1 MKVLAISL
9 LIGSILIGVAIE
21 MDLLMGFTLR
31 QSMHNVFNPFRVM
44 ETPET
49 FILFLFL
56 LIWTVDLLAAL
67 FFQKQKKM

>member
-21 MDLLMGFTLR
+21 MDMLMGFTLR
-31 QSMHNVFNPFRVM
+31 QSMYNVLNPFRVM

-56 LIWTVDLLAAL
+56 LLWMLDVLAVL
-67 FFQKQKKM
+67 FLQKQKKT

>member
-44 ETPET
+44 EIPET

-56 LIWTVDLLAAL
+56 LLWMLDVLAVL
-67 FFQKQKKM
+67 FLQKQKKT

>member
-1 MKVLAISL
+1 MKLLGILL
-9 LIGSILIGVAIE
+9 LIGSTLISITIG
-21 MDLLMGFTLR
+21 MDIFIGLTLR
-31 QSMHNVFNPFRVM
+31 QSAQNVFNPFRVM
-44 ETPET
+44 EAPET